1 MTAFLG
7 MDRKA
12 FALALGLA
20 TVFIA
25 LSGPA
30 RADEGPGWLTKVLG
44 LRTDAP
50 VSPAFVQ
57 KTRPAKSD
65 YVPVHTP
72 RIGPQSRPMS
82 RDQVVA
88 QEKSLDSS
96 LNTHNKIVGRAG
108 TKTGKS
114 VADGPADQKQRG
126 KKLDSCEGLTCA
138 NPSLLPAQ
146 PGREYR

>member
-88 QEKSLDSS
+88 QHAVATPDHDSPGD
-96 LNTHNKIVGRAG
+96 HRRE
-108 TKTGKS
+108 
-114 VADGPADQKQRG
+114 QERRHRFRQRH
-126 KKLDSCEGLTCA
+126 LARHGL
-138 NPSLLPAQ
+138 
-146 PGREYR
+146 R